1 MKLGAWLFRRRSSGI
16 CMPEMEAGDAASI
29 LSDELLDG
37 APVSYSCNG
46 KQALAEAVCSV
57 VTKYRA
63 RGLLNRLGRA
73 WRILVGRSYPED
85 LQDLVTLTSDS
96 CASDDKDY
104 GELFYVVDMGDGRMD
119 VTRSRHRGKDG
130 HPLTRRLLYQQAGRM
145 DVAESEY
152 AHQFMCGGFPYKHD
166 SGTGRPTRD
175 EWLDDVPFTYEV
187 DAFMAEKLF
196 PDQY

>member
-1 MKLGAWLFRRRSSGI
+1 MKLGSWLFHRRSSGI

-63 RGLLNRLGRA
+63 RGFLNRLGRA
-73 WRILVGRSYPED
+73 WRILVGRSRPED
-85 LQDLVTLTSDS
+85 LQDLVILASDS
-96 CASDDKDY
+96 RMSDD
-104 GELFYVVDMGDGRMD
+104 GEPFYVVNMGDGRMD
-119 VTRSRHRGKDG
+119 VTRSRRRGKDG

-145 DVAESEY
+145 CVAESEY

-166 SGTGRPTRD
+166 SDTGRPTKD
-175 EWLDDVPFTYEV
+175 EWLDSVPFDYEV
-187 DAFMAEKLF
+187 DTFMTEKLF